1 MVADFR
7 DQINQARRAGYS
19 DAEITEFLKQRDPN
33 VGKALESG
41 YKPEEVLE
49 YLAPKPTA
57 TEQTMRQVGIA
68 ARGAGPMA
76 LGATVGA
83 GVGAAAGAPFAGIGA
98 APGAAL
104 GALTGSLAVP
114 AADVLAQAYY
124 GLTGQRGRLPSEALR
139 EMIPGPRAETRG
151 ERMVSAAGEALGG
164 AGPQVLA
171 GRGMAGLAGG
181 VGAVGREVSRAP
193 IAQIVSAP
201 VAGAM
206 ATGVGEA
213 TESPLAGLAAGAA
226 TGAMAGVRPTKR
238 EAAPTAAELKTSSK
252 AAYDVL
258 DKSGF
263 QMDTKQFNAR
273 MSQLPA
279 TLRKD
284 LGYVESAYPKV
295 AAALRELQAN
305 APKDVAEIQALR
317 KIIQGAR
324 SSADPQERLI
334 ATQVL
339 DDFDDYLLNAPSSAI
354 VGGNRDAIKAW
365 EAARQDY
372 AKMKKSEIFID
383 MVEKAELDTASKMAS
398 MSRQISALAR
408 NDKRMRLFTPDER
421 KAIEAAAKGGKAQD
435 ILNVAAKFT
444 PMTPAAAIFTAV
456 APGGA
461 LIAAGGLAS
470 RELGTQLKQR
480 DLERL
485 SQQMRLGRQ
494 PAVVRPPFAEV
505 PTTAARGVLAS
516 QNALMADI
524 ENFNALAP

>member
-1 MVADFR
+1 MADFR

-19 DAEITEFLKQRDPN
+19 DAEIVDFLKQKEPN

-49 YLAPKPTA
+49 YLAPKLTV
-57 TEQTMRQVGIA
+57 TEQAVRQAGIA
-68 ARGAGPMA
+68 ARGAGPGA
-76 LGATVGA
+76 LGATAGGLVG
-83 GVGAAAGAPFAGIGA
+83 GVVGGP
-98 APGAAL
+98 PGAAL

-114 AADVLAQAYY
+114 AADVLTQAYY
-124 GLTGQRGRLPSEALR
+124 GLTGQRGRLPSELIR
-139 EMIPGPRAETRG
+139 EAIPGPRAETRA

-164 AGPQVLA
+164 AGPQVAA
-171 GRGMAGLAGG
+171 GRSLSKLP
-181 VGAVGREVSRAP
+181 GAVGTVGQEVSRAP
-193 IAQIVSAP
+193 ITQIVTAP
-201 VAGAM
+201 IAGAT
-206 ATGVGEA
+206 ATGVGEV
-213 TESPLAGLAAGAA
+213 TESPLAGLAAGVT
-226 TGAMAGVRPTKR
+226 TGAVAGVRPTKR
-238 EAAPTAAELKTSSK
+238 ETAPTAAELKASSK

-263 QMDTKQFNAR
+263 QLDTTQFNAK

-295 AAALRELQAN
+295 TAAIKELQSN

-324 SSADPQERLI
+324 SSADPQERAI
-334 ATQVL
+334 ASQVL
-339 DDFDDYLLNAPSSAI
+339 DEFDDYLLNAPPSAI
-354 VGGNRDAIKAW
+354 VGGNKDAIKAW
-365 EAARQDY
+365 QTAREDY

-383 MVEKAELDTASKMAS
+383 MVEKAELDTTSKIASLN
-398 MSRQISALAR
+398 RQLSSLAR
-408 NDKRMRLFTPDER
+408 NDKRMRLFTPEER
-421 KAIEAAAKGGKAQD
+421 KVIQDAAKGGKVQD

-461 LIAAGGLAS
+461 FIAAGGLTA
-470 RELGTQLKQR
+470 RELGTRIKQR
-480 DLERL
+480 GMERL
-485 SQQMRLGRQ
+485 SEQMRLGR
-494 PAVVRPPFAEV
+494 PPVVLRGPLAEV
-505 PTTAARGVLAS
+505 PMTAARGALAG
-516 QNALMADI
+516 QNALLADV

>member
-1 MVADFR
+1 MADFR

-19 DAEITEFLKQRDPN
+19 DAEIVDFLKQKEPN

-49 YLAPKPTA
+49 YLAPAPTV
-57 TEQTMRQVGIA
+57 TEQAVRQAGIA
-68 ARGAGPMA
+68 ARGAGPSA
-76 LGATVGA
+76 LGATA
-83 GVGAAAGAPFAGIGA
+83 GGIAGGMFGGP
-98 APGAAL
+98 PGAAI

-114 AADVLAQAYY
+114 AADVLTQAYY
-124 GLTGQRGRLPSEALR
+124 GVTGQRGRLPSEVIR
-139 EMIPGPRAETRG
+139 EAIPGPRAETRG

-164 AGPQVLA
+164 TASQVLA
-171 GRGMAGLAGG
+171 GRGMSALAGG
-181 VGAVGREVSRAP
+181 AGAVGREVSRVP
-193 IAQIVSAP
+193 LTQIVSAP
-201 VAGAM
+201 VAGAT
-206 ATGVGEA
+206 ATGVGEI
-213 TESPLAGLAAGAA
+213 TESPLAGLLAGAA
-226 TGAMAGVRPTKR
+226 TGAAAGVRPTKR
-238 EAAPTAAELKTSSK
+238 EAVPTAAELKASSK
-252 AAYDVL
+252 TAYDIL

-263 QMDTKQFNAR
+263 QIDTAQFNAK

-295 AAALRELQAN
+295 AAAIKELQSN

-324 SSADPQERLI
+324 SSADPQERMI

-339 DDFDDYLLNAPSSAI
+339 DEFDDYLLNAPPSAI
-354 VGGNRDAIKAW
+354 VGGNKTAIKAW
-365 EAARQDY
+365 EAAREDY
-372 AKMKKSEIFID
+372 SKAKKSEIFTD

-398 MSRQISALAR
+398 LNRQLSALAR

-421 KAIEAAAKGGKAQD
+421 KAIEDAAKGGKVQD
-435 ILNVAAKFT
+435 LLNVAAKFT

-461 LIAAGGLAS
+461 FIAAGGLAS
-470 RELGTQLKQR
+470 RELATRIKQR
-480 DLERL
+480 SAERL
-485 SQQMRLGRQ
+485 AEQMRLGKQ
-494 PAVVRPPFAEV
+494 PAVIRGPLAEV
-505 PTTAARGVLAS
+505 PMTAARGALAS
-516 QNALMADI
+516 QNALMADL